1 MKSENENK
9 SFHTNDRKTII
20 TRQSNTAEKIHTPVK
35 RHTPIISFRGKKKRR
50 RFSWRRLIL
59 PIISFFIAFLMLS
72 AFVEKNLEGEILELA
87 KAAAEKHLLETVNRE
102 VGNMAKDGL
111 FSYGS
116 MVNTIRDESGQVIY
130 LEVDTGML
138 AKAKSDL
145 IKRIDSSLEENKK
158 ITLKI
163 PLGSLCGWNLFS
175 AFGLPI
181 RVRVFPIGMAEGE
194 IYTVLED
201 CGINQTRHLIRVD
214 IEARLLVV
222 LPKENTQVQTKIT
235 LPLGERVLVGDVPEI
250 YLDNIGGN

>member
-1 MKSENENK
+1 MKSENEK
-9 SFHTNDRKTII
+9 HIFQTNARNTII
-20 TRQSNTAEKIHTPVK
+20 QTPNSTAEKIQIPTK
-35 RHTPIISFRGKKKRR
+35 RHTPYISFYGKKKRK
-50 RFSWRRLIL
+50 RFSLRPLIL
-59 PIISFFIAFLMLS
+59 PTICFFIAFLMLS
-72 AFVEKNLEGEILELA
+72 AFVEKSLEGEMLALA
-87 KAAAEKHLLETVNRE
+87 KAAAEKHLLETVNSE

-111 FSYGS
+111 FSYSS
-116 MVNTIRDESGQVIY
+116 MVKTIRDDAGQVIY

-145 IKRIDSSLEENKK
+145 IARIDSSLEENKK
-158 ITLKI
+158 ITLTV

-175 AFGLPI
+175 SFGIPVRI
-181 RVRVFPIGMAEGE
+181 RVFPIGMTEGE

-214 IEARLLVV
+214 IETKLLIV
-222 LPKENTQVQTKIT
+222 LPKENTQVQTEVS